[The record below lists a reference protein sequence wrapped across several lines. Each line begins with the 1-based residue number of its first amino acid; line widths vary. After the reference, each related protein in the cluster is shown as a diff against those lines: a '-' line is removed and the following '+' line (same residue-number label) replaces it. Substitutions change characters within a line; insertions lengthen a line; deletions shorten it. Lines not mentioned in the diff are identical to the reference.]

1 MTATHSSHH
10 RPLIIALVL
19 HSVLWLLLPSLLQ
32 PNANLDVVEGL
43 TWGQEW
49 QLGYDKHPLLAPW
62 LTYAITLL
70 SPGSN
75 WPVFLLSQIAVIT
88 AFGAQ
93 YAVARNFV
101 SREPALVSTLLLT
114 LVPYYNYLTPEFN
127 PNILQLAI
135 WALIGYFGFRAINH
149 NLIRDWILLGICGGL
164 AMLTKYYSV
173 VLLLA
178 IACYFLT
185 PAGRVHWKDKGL
197 YIALA
202 SAVLV
207 WLPNLIWLIDHDFS
221 TIRYGAARG
230 SGSEK
235 ELIDHLLNPLRFGI
249 SQLLVLIILLPTLFL
264 LLRSGDRYPP
274 AKGTR
279 AAANRTYLTLLTF
292 GPMVITLLIS
302 LGTGMKLRS
311 MWGTPLFTF
320 LPLWLMVFSGV
331 VLSDGRIRKLMRVWM
346 ITSLFF
352 ASVFIAEMLIAPQ
365 FGKLKKRAHFP
376 GETMATELTEAWKE
390 RYPQP
395 LNFVV
400 GSIWIGGNM
409 AYYSDQH
416 PSILYDADNSRSP
429 WVDNTDLLAQGGL
442 IIWNESMDGEKAQ
455 YQKLLKL
462 YPEAQIQPTRE
473 YPWHLNS
480 EREPVR
486 IGWAILP
493 PAHEDKV
500 AAQRQQ

>member
-1 MTATHSSHH
+1 MTANHSSHH
-10 RPLIIALVL
+10 RPLIIALAV
-19 HSVLWLLLPSLLQ
+19 HSLLWLLLPSLLQ

-75 WPVFLLSQIAVIT
+75 WPIFLISQLAVIT

-101 SREPALVSTLLLT
+101 RREPALVATLLLT

-135 WALIGYFGFRAINH
+135 WALTGYFGFRAINH
-149 NLIRDWILLGICGGL
+149 NLFRDWLLLGICGGL
-164 AMLTKYYSV
+164 AMLTKYYSI

-178 IACYFLT
+178 IAGYFLT
-185 PAGRVHWKDKGL
+185 PTGRVHWKNKGL
-197 YIALA
+197 YTALIAAILI
-202 SAVLV
+202 
-207 WLPNLIWLIDHDFS
+207 WLPNLIWLIDHDFI

-235 ELIDHLLNPLRFGI
+235 ELIDHLLNPIRFGI
-249 SQLLVLIILLPTLFL
+249 SQLLVLIILLPTFFL
-264 LLRSGDRYPP
+264 ILRSGDSSKP
-274 AKGTR
+274 ANGTQ

-320 LPLWLMVFSGV
+320 LPLWLVVFSGV
-331 VLSDGRIRKLMRVWM
+331 LLSDNRMKKLMRVWV
-346 ITSLFF
+346 ISSLFF

-376 GETMATELTEAWKE
+376 GKAVATELTAAWNK

-395 LNFVV
+395 LNYVV
-400 GSIWIGGNM
+400 GSIWMGGNM

-416 PSILYDADNSRSP
+416 PSILYDADHSRSP
-429 WVDNTDLLAQGGL
+429 WIDNDELLRQGGL

-455 YQKLLKL
+455 YQQLLQR
-462 YPEAQIQPTRE
+462 YPQAQLQPARE
-473 YPWHLNS
+473 YPWHLDS
-480 EREPVR
+480 ERAPVR

-493 PAHEDKV
+493 PAK
-500 AAQRQQ
+500 